1 MNVTLPNSNKKNLMG
16 SDYFM
21 QIDLNLLR
29 IFTVV
34 AEQGQFAAAAR
45 QLSMPTSNISRAIKQ
60 LEQQLNCRLIDRTTR
75 KMRLTEQGKSL
86 YQQGEKTLNELDCV
100 VSHITRD
107 GPLTGTFRLTIPSE
121 YGSELLADILADF
134 AILHPHLII
143 QCDTQLM
150 PRNIIDD
157 DIDLLLTFH
166 RGYLSDSSHH
176 SKLIKSWRSV
186 VVASNELLKK
196 TGVPK
201 QIEQL
206 SQLPCIS
213 SLSALEGQPWIFI
226 DEHKKPIKIN
236 INSHY
241 RVNSAILA
249 KSAVLRGLGFAILAE
264 HCCLDAIKAGVLRA
278 IDFPQQPASIDLVA
292 IYASRSAL
300 SRNIDSFLDFLA
312 QRL

>member
-1 MNVTLPNSNKKNLMG
+1 
-16 SDYFM
+16 M

-29 IFTVV
+29 VFSAV

-45 QLSMPTSNISRAIKQ
+45 LLSMPTSNISRAIKQ
-60 LEQQLNCRLIDRTTR
+60 LEQQLSCKLIDRTTR
-75 KMRLTEQGKSL
+75 KMRLTEQGKIL
-86 YQQGEKTLNELDCV
+86 YQQGKKTLNELDNI
-100 VSHITRD
+100 VSNITSN

-134 AILHPHLII
+134 SALHPNLLI

-166 RGYLSDSSHH
+166 RGHLTDSSYH
-176 SKLIKSWRSV
+176 SRLIKSWRSI
-186 VVASNELLKK
+186 VVASNELLEK
-196 TGVPK
+196 TGIPTH
-201 QIEQL
+201 IEQL
-206 SQLPCIS
+206 SQMPCIS

-226 DEHKKPIKIN
+226 DEHKKPIKIT
-236 INSHY
+236 IHSHY

-249 KSAVLRGLGFAILAE
+249 KSAVLKGLGFAILAE
-264 HCCLDAIKAGVLRA
+264 HGCLDAIKAGKLRA
-278 IDFPQQPASIDLVA
+278 IEFPQQPATINLIA
-292 IYASRSAL
+292 IYASRSTL
-300 SRNIDSFLDFLA
+300 SRNIEHFLEFLS